1 MTLLF
6 FILDEG
12 VVAAINTN
20 AGLDNYSIDNCDV
33 IVTDNELQKEAEQ
46 VIHRFR
52 DLKKNNNFSK
62 NFQNILG

>member
-52 DLKKNNNFSK
+52 DF
-62 NFQNILG
+62 